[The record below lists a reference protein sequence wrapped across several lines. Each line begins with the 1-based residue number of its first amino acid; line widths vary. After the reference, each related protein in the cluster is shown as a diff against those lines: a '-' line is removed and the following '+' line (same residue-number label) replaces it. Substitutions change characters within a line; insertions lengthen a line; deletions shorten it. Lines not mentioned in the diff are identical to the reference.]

1 MIPMPRLPNI
11 LAWLSFCITCHALE
25 INQDPKERDYLLGR
39 GIGLPIENRAKTF
52 RPEDKQANFTFFHG
66 LEHVAVQGDR
76 LTFRLAEKRATLG
89 WGNYMGKQAV
99 ADIRDMGQQKLILQL
114 RLKQSAGPSKWSSRL
129 WRDGQRLDQTAT
141 STLEGTDWKELEFKA
156 LATNGANADGL
167 ELTVEGQVGAEIEL
181 AWLKLVQP
189 TYQGYCRHE
198 FDLPEGE
205 IWRAVADVGSANYRN
220 WYGVDEMMSRLYIN
234 GQVVKRRGFGHLYH
248 TDGVDL
254 APYLRPGRNC
264 VGFNGSR
271 IGYSPFLYFQA
282 RIVMESGEVV
292 TAASGLDWTYSPRES
307 QGWSEPGFDAASWAE
322 VKGGTGPWLSSR
334 GLGNRVAIPAYSGR
348 LVLKNPDRKDLFYTD
363 TRDVVVDVH
372 APLGLKPQE
381 PSLSYVFGRAD
392 AEGRCEQLA
401 GATVSSSEAKGN
413 SLVYR
418 VNLGRHARGVYA
430 LALSLAGSDGAIIEE
445 RPREPIVVL
454 RKKALKTVQGREFT
468 EGLDLALEDM
478 IDFTDPKDAHP
489 WVEGEMPARY
499 GIVAPRVD
507 RPSLVRK
514 DRLAYREVTA
524 TRRGSG
530 FSYRLEFKHPGSFY
544 YMELEYPDDA
554 RRVIEVSISSKT
566 PGVWTNSQS
575 GVGAETGGKFLPTG
589 KMQKLR
595 WIHVA
600 DPGPHS
606 IDVIN
611 VVDGERAAAK
621 SLKVY
626 RIKGDLPSVG
636 SGSARRYGIHSE
648 RCFYT
653 SGIGMNFG
661 VGRPKNRQAAK
672 EEDEKISMMQ
682 RAIKDLV
689 WQEKTGER
697 YVQYLKFSGQNC
709 HIMGCIQYNEYN
721 TPYLPAPVLED
732 SRVLGCV
739 KTMMA
744 NLFEINEID
753 FYAGVEFSQSQDVRT
768 YANNAQIAAGAAT
781 MWMVNREGQ
790 QLYGH
795 RGSTVVP
802 NWLHP
807 DVRRKFG
814 ELMESLCDTFAHLSR
829 FRGVHGL
836 LGPVQRAGY
845 WIPSFGS
852 GRTYDDPLSCTYDD
866 YSMALFEKDTGLDLP
881 IPKSDP
887 GRFQKRAAI
896 LRNPAFRNRFMD
908 WRCDKVKQF
917 FAEAVR
923 RLRTERRDLELVN
936 VLAVEDTKFFQHLVE
951 SKKSFKQLMSE
962 FAIDMGRL
970 NAVEGLW
977 TGRWTLSWR
986 QTHPVFP
993 TRDPF
998 CWIARTSPDVIS
1010 AFEDDT
1016 KRYVLVRT
1024 SWDENVLATGGHA
1037 RKGRN
1042 DLDRLVGSD
1051 WVMNMAKIRALPQP
1065 GGYHCREAY
1074 TQAIITAD
1082 PQLLIG
1088 GFTDININVGH
1099 EQMLRSVLRTYTHLP
1114 QEKFTPVLDTGLDTN
1129 LAIRQL
1135 TKGNES
1141 YFHVADPCQWHVKGR
1156 VFVKTEGE
1164 VRDLATGRRVP
1175 VTASE
1180 AGTGVTVDLTPF
1192 GMAAFRVTS
1201 PELAITGYEIE
1212 PMAADDLARL
1222 TGVLDRVERLVADPE
1237 VKLSL
1242 SLPDRGFV
1250 KATLAKARDEI
1261 AKRQYARA
1269 WSLMTHHRFWTCW
1282 QGFLE
1287 KAATAQAR
1295 LPSSLGAMERNEN
1308 PTALPVLKARR
1319 INSPFDVDG
1328 RLTETAWA
1336 QVPWSTGFWMG
1347 NKKPA
1352 LADSAVKALYDDRCL
1367 YLAIAC
1373 ADRNTSAIKATAKD
1387 EMGINASK
1395 DDHVAI
1401 FIQPDEAQ
1409 PLYYQLAYNAK
1420 GVQFDQ
1426 RVAGGDRDYDYRPQW
1441 SHATQIEKGYW
1452 VTEVS
1457 LPYEA
1462 FGVKEPQRT
1471 WRINVC
1477 RRVRDDILDRSTWSW
1492 VPGDWHDTSRFG
1504 RLAWQNH

>member
-1 MIPMPRLPNI
+1 MSRLLSI
-11 LAWLSFCITCHALE
+11 LAWLLFCITSHALD
-25 INQDPKERDYLLGR
+25 INHDPKESDYLLGR
-39 GIGLPIENRAKTF
+39 GIGLPLENRAKTF
-52 RPEDKQANFTFFHG
+52 RPEDKQANFTFVHG
-66 LEHVAVQGDR
+66 VEHVAVQGER
-76 LTFRLAEKRATLG
+76 LTFRLSEKRATLG
-89 WGNYMGKQAV
+89 WGNYMGKQPM
-99 ADIRDMGQQKLILQL
+99 ADIRDMGQQKLVLQL
-114 RLKQSAGPSKWSSRL
+114 RLKQSAGPSKWTARL
-129 WRDGQRLDQTAT
+129 WRDGQRLTQAAT
-141 STLEGTDWKELEFKA
+141 CTLEGTDWQELEFKA

-167 ELTVEGQVGAEIEL
+167 ELTVEGQVGAEVEL

-189 TYQGYCRHE
+189 TYQGYCRYE
-198 FDLPEGE
+198 FDLPEGK

-220 WYGVDEMMSRLYIN
+220 WYGVDEMMSRLYVN

-254 APYLRPGRNC
+254 APYLKPGRNC
-264 VGFNGSR
+264 VGFYGFR

-282 RIVMESGEVV
+282 RITMESGDVV
-292 TAASGLDWTYSPRES
+292 TVASGLDWTYCPKES
-307 QGWSEPGFDAASWAE
+307 GGWSEPGFDDDAWTKVE
-322 VKGGTGPWLSSR
+322 GGTGPWLSSR
-334 GLGNRVAIPAYSGR
+334 GVGNRVAIPAYSGR
-348 LVLKNPDRKDLFYTD
+348 LVITNPGRRDLFYAD
-363 TRDVVVDVH
+363 TSDVVVDVH
-372 APLGLKPQE
+372 APLGLKERE

-392 AEGRCEQLA
+392 AGGHCEQLTE
-401 GATVSSSEAKGN
+401 ATVSRFRAEGN

-418 VNLGRHARGVYA
+418 ADLDRHARGVYA
-430 LALSLAGSDGAIIEE
+430 LALSLVGSDGAIIEE

-454 RKKALKTVQGREFT
+454 RKKALKTVEGREFT
-468 EGLDLALEDM
+468 EGLDLELEDR
-478 IDFTDPKDAHP
+478 IDFTDPRDPHP
-489 WVEGEMPARY
+489 WTEGEMPARY
-499 GIVAPRVD
+499 GIVAPKVE
-507 RPSLVRK
+507 RPTIVRK
-514 DRLAYREVTA
+514 DGLTYREVTA

-530 FSYRLEFKHPGSFY
+530 FGYRFEFKHPGSFY
-544 YMELEYPDDA
+544 YLELEYPDDA

-606 IDVIN
+606 VDIIN
-611 VVDGERAAAK
+611 VVDGDRAAAK

-661 VGRPKNRQAAK
+661 VGQPKNRQTAK

-682 RAIKDLV
+682 RLIRDLV
-689 WQEKTGER
+689 WQEATGER

-709 HIMGCIQYNEYN
+709 HIMGCIQYNEFN

-732 SRVLGCV
+732 SRIAGCM

-753 FYAGVEFSQSQDVRT
+753 FYAGVEFSQSQNVRT
-768 YANNAQIAAGAAT
+768 YANNAQLAAGADT
-781 MWMVNREGQ
+781 MWMVSSEGQ

-795 RGSTVVP
+795 RVSTVVP

-807 DVRRKFG
+807 DMRGKFG
-814 ELMESLCDTFAHLSR
+814 ELMESLCDTFGHLSR

-845 WIPSFGS
+845 WIPSFGD
-852 GRTYDDPLSCTYDD
+852 GRTYDDPLSYSYDD
-866 YSMALFEKDTGLDLP
+866 YSMALFEKDTGLELP
-881 IPKSDP
+881 IPKTDP
-887 GRFQKRAAI
+887 RRFQKRAAI
-896 LRNPAFRNRFMD
+896 LRNPAFRGRFMD

-917 FAEAVR
+917 FGEAVHT
-923 RLRTERRDLELVN
+923 LRAKRRDLEFVN
-936 VLAVEDTKFFQHLVE
+936 VLAVEDAEFFQHLVE
-951 SKKSFKQLMSE
+951 SRKPFEQTMRD
-962 FAIDMGRL
+962 FGIDMGRL
-970 NAVEGLW
+970 NAVDGLW

-986 QTHPVFP
+986 QTHGVLP
-993 TRDPF
+993 TRDPY
-998 CWIARTSPDVIS
+998 CWIARTSPDVVS

-1024 SWDENVLATGGHA
+1024 SWDENVFATGGHA

-1042 DLDRLVGSD
+1042 DLDRLVEPD
-1051 WVMNMAKIRALPQP
+1051 WVMNMARIRALPQP

-1074 TQAIITAD
+1074 AQAIITAD
-1082 PQLLIG
+1082 PQLLMG

-1099 EQMLRSVLRTYTHLP
+1099 EQMLRSILRTYTHLP
-1114 QEKFTPVLDTGLDTN
+1114 PEEFTPVLDTGLDTN

-1135 TKGNES
+1135 TKDNES
-1141 YFHVADPCQWHVKGR
+1141 YFYVANPCQWHVKGR
-1156 VFVKTEGE
+1156 VFVKTPGE
-1164 VRDLATGRRVP
+1164 VHDLVSGRRIQ
-1175 VTASE
+1175 E
-1180 AGTGVTVDLTPF
+1180 AGVTVALTPF
-1192 GMAAFRVTS
+1192 GIAAFRVTS
-1201 PELAITGYEIE
+1201 PELAITGYETE
-1212 PMAADDLARL
+1212 PLAAAGLARL
-1222 TGVLDRVERLVADPE
+1222 TGIMDRVEKLVADPE

-1250 KATLAKARDEI
+1250 RDTLAKARGEI

-1282 QGFLE
+1282 QDFLE

-1295 LPSSLGAMERNEN
+1295 LPASLGAMERNADA
-1308 PTALPVLKARR
+1308 TTLPVLRARR
-1319 INSPFDVDG
+1319 VNTAISIDG
-1328 RLTETAWA
+1328 RLTEAAWS
-1336 QVPWSTGFWMG
+1336 QVPWSTGFWLS

-1352 LADSAVKALYDDRCL
+1352 LVDSAVKALHDGKGL

-1387 EMGINASK
+1387 EMGLNPSK
-1395 DDHVAI
+1395 DDHIAI
-1401 FIQPDEAQ
+1401 FIQPDESQ

-1420 GVQFDQ
+1420 GIQFDQ

-1452 VTEVS
+1452 LTEVR

-1462 FGVKEPQRT
+1462 FGVEAPQQA

-1477 RRVRDDILDRSTWSW
+1477 RRVRDDVLDRSTWSW
-1492 VPGDWHDTSRFG
+1492 VSGDWHNANRFG
-1504 RLAWQNH
+1504 RLEWQNH